1 MLASRALLSSELAY
15 FSNHAS
21 NVIVSLNCWSRVSR
35 DFTKDPIQSV
45 AKIVVPGSKDVFP

>member
-15 FSNHAS
+15 FSNHAN
-21 NVIVSLNCWSRVSR
+21 NVIVSLNCWSRLSL

>member
-1 MLASRALLSSELAY
+1 MLASRALFSSELAY
-15 FSNHAS
+15 FSNHAN
-21 NVIVSLNCWSRVSR
+21 NVIVSLNSWSRLSR